1 MDSIG
6 GMLNPIGK
14 MPITHYK
21 NTFFYGFYWK
31 ELMVYNGILKG
42 NHWDICD
49 GFYWA
54 SIVIFN
60 QRFLY
65 LKAAIWGLPFY

>member
-1 MDSIG
+1 
-6 GMLNPIGK
+6 
-14 MPITHYK
+14 
-21 NTFFYGFYWK
+21 
-31 ELMVYNGILKG
+31 MVYNGILKG
-42 NHWDICD
+42 NHWDIYD